1 MAISQESLRYARGI
15 NMSQITKIA
24 LANSLKK
31 FLNHNTLDK
40 ITVKD
45 IVEDCGVNRQT
56 FYYHFQDIYDL
67 VEWIFITEGM
77 KALDGKNTSDSWQ
90 EGFLQVF
97 NYVQENKPL
106 VVNTFHSIGRDHLER
121 FLYNEV
127 YKMLIGVVNEQ
138 AEGLK
143 VSEENKTFIADFYK
157 YAFVGIMMDWIRNG
171 MKEDPE
177 DISDNINKLITGD
190 IRRALLKYQG

>member
-1 MAISQESLRYARGI
+1 
-15 NMSQITKIA
+15 MSQITKIA
-24 LANSLKK
+24 LAKSLKK
-31 FLNHNTLDK
+31 FLTHNTLDK

-97 NYVQENKPL
+97 YYVQENKPL

-127 YKMLIGVVNEQ
+127 YKMLIDVVNEQ
-138 AEGLK
+138 AEGLN
-143 VSEENKTFIADFYK
+143 VSEESKTFIADFYK
-157 YAFVGIMMDWIRNG
+157 YAFVGIMMEWIRTG
-171 MKEDPE
+171 MKEDPKE
-177 DISDNINKLITGD
+177 ITNHVSKLITGD
-190 IRRALLKYQG
+190 IRKALLKYQG

>member
-1 MAISQESLRYARGI
+1 MAISQENLRYAVGI
-15 NMSQITKIA
+15 TMSQITKIA
-24 LANSLKK
+24 LAKSLKK
-31 FLNHNTLDK
+31 FLTHNTLDK

-97 NYVQENKPL
+97 YYVQENKPL

-127 YKMLIGVVNEQ
+127 YKMLIDVVNEQ

-143 VSEENKTFIADFYK
+143 VSEESKTFIADFYK
-157 YAFVGIMMDWIRNG
+157 YAFVGIMMEWIRTG
-171 MKEDPE
+171 MKEDPKE
-177 DISDNINKLITGD
+177 ITNNVSKLITGD
-190 IRRALLKYQG
+190 IRKALLKYQG

>member
-1 MAISQESLRYARGI
+1 MAISQENLRYAVGI
-15 NMSQITKIA
+15 TMSQITKIA

-31 FLNHNTLDK
+31 FLTHNTLDK

-97 NYVQENKPL
+97 YYVQENKPL

-127 YKMLIGVVNEQ
+127 YKMLIDVVNEQ

-143 VSEENKTFIADFYK
+143 VSEESKTFIADFYK
-157 YAFVGIMMDWIRNG
+157 YAFVGIMMEWIRTG
-171 MKEDPE
+171 MKEDPKE
-177 DISDNINKLITGD
+177 ITNNVSKLITGD
-190 IRRALLKYQG
+190 IRKALLKYQG

>member
-97 NYVQENKPL
+97 HYVQENKPL

>member
-1 MAISQESLRYARGI
+1 MAISQENLRYAVGI
-15 NMSQITKIA
+15 TMSQITKIA
-24 LANSLKK
+24 LAKSLKK
-31 FLNHNTLDK
+31 FLTHNTLDK

-97 NYVQENKPL
+97 YYVQENKPL

-127 YKMLIGVVNEQ
+127 YKMLIDVVNEQ
-138 AEGLK
+138 AEGLN
-143 VSEENKTFIADFYK
+143 VSEESKTFIADFYK
-157 YAFVGIMMDWIRNG
+157 YAFVGIMMEWIRTG
-171 MKEDPE
+171 MKEDPKE
-177 DISDNINKLITGD
+177 ITNNVSKLITGD
-190 IRRALLKYQG
+190 IRKALLKYQG

>member
-1 MAISQESLRYARGI
+1 MAVSQESLRYARGI

-97 NYVQENKPL
+97 HYVQENRPL

-143 VSEENKTFIADFYK
+143 VSEENKAFIADFYK